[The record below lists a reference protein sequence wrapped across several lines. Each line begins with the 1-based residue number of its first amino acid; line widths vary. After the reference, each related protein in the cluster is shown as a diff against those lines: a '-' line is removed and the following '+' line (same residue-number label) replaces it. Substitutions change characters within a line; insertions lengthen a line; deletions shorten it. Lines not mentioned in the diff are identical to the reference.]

1 MNYLKQT
8 YDSQVSRHVFFFFP
22 SFEGQLDVCCASTW
36 GHIPWLSSWILRSL
50 KLCPPPKKKTMQGD
64 MADSAKWNGRLFLHP
79 IYPPND
85 SGLVMKIPQLKSGS
99 FFGAWCSNML
109 RICKSCAN
117 PAEVVRGARG
127 RLGVTNEES
136 PGRIQ
141 WWKSRVSRLYP
152 AWPLEPKV
160 GCSRWKVWVQLFFPP

>member
-50 KLCPPPKKKTMQGD
+50 KLCPPPKEENNARRYGRFCKG
-64 MADSAKWNGRLFLHP
+64 SA
-79 IYPPND
+79 PNISPLVD

-99 FFGAWCSNML
+99 FVGAWSSKML

-117 PAEVVRGARG
+117 PAEVVWGARG

-141 WWKSRVSRLYP
+141 WWKIWVSRLYP

-160 GCSRWKVWVQLFFPP
+160 GCSRWKVWVYLFFPP